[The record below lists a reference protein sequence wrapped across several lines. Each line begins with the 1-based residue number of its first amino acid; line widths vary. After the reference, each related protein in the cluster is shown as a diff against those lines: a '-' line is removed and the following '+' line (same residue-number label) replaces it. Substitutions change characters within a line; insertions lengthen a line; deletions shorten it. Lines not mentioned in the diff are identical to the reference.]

1 MLILMAG
8 LPATGKSTLSNELA
22 KRLSGIVFNK
32 DQIRSAIFSPSEIE
46 YSVEQDDLIQK
57 IMLDAA
63 TYVLQKNPGR
73 YVFLDGRPFSKRY
86 QIEQA
91 IAVAN
96 SLNQPWRILECICS
110 DETARKRLEAQR
122 ATAEHPAANRDYGLY
137 LRMKAEFEEIT
148 RPKAVINTERDLDQC
163 VRSAIQALC

>member
-91 IAVAN
+91 IAVAD
-96 SLNQPWRILECICS
+96 SLIQPWRILECMCS
-110 DETARKRLEAQR
+110 EETARKRLEASAGQHA
-122 ATAEHPAANRDYGLY
+122 ATNRDYTLY
-137 LRMKAEFEEIT
+137 LRVKNQFEEVKFAKT
-148 RPKAVINTERDLDQC
+148 RIDTDYSLQSCIEQVL
-163 VRSAIQALC
+163 QALCR